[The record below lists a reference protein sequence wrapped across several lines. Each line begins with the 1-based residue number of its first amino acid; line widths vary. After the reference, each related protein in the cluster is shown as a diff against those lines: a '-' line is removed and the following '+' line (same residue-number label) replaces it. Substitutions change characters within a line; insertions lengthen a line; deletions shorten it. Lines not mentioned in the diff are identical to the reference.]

1 MTTARMSGY
10 ATDPEA
16 LQEYYRGAADEICVL
31 VQVESPAAVAAIPEV
46 HHPARAPGAVTH
58 AQLRPPARCQIAATP
73 GVDGIFIGPSD
84 LAAAMGLIGQVGHPK
99 VQQAVREAIAA
110 CKAAGLPAG
119 CISGDET
126 VCRALLDEHGASFVA
141 VGTDLML
148 LASRVRSLAGT
159 LK

>member
-1 MTTARMSGY
+1 MGPSSDLRLLAADGIRGVMTTARMSGY

-31 VQVESPAAVAAIPEV
+31 VQVESPAAVAAIPE
-46 HHPARAPGAVTH
+46 
-58 AQLRPPARCQIAATP
+58 IAAVP

-119 CISGDET
+119 CISGDEKA
-126 VCRALLDEHGASFVA
+126 CRALLDEHGASFVA

-159 LK
+159 LKR